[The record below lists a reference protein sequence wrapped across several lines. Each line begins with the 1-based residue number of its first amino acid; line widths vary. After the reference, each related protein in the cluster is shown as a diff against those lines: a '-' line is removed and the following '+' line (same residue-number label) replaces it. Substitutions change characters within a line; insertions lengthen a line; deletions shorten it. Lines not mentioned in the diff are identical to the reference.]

1 MKIEISFHEAAM
13 IFNLSDYSPNSVYH
27 LMTQTVIP
35 RPVAWI
41 LTENSSGNH
50 NLAPFSY
57 FTALCSDP
65 ALIVI
70 SVGKKDKDTPKDTR
84 KNILERKSF
93 VVHIA
98 SSSAAEAM
106 TASAATLDYAESEIE
121 LTGEKLVE
129 FEGSALPR
137 LESCKVA
144 MLCELYDSH
153 NVGPNEQAVI
163 YGEVKKIYVE
173 DDAVSVDGK
182 RISVDAKAL
191 DPISRLGG
199 AQYGFL
205 GEIKE
210 VKRPA

>member
-1 MKIEISFHEAAM
+1 
-13 IFNLSDYSPNSVYH
+13 
-27 LMTQTVIP
+27 MTQTVIP
-35 RPVAWI
+35 RPVAWV
-41 LTENSSGNH
+41 LTGNSSGNH

-84 KNILERKSF
+84 RNILERKNF

-106 TASAATLDYAESEIE
+106 TASAATLEYDKSEVE
-121 LTGEKLVE
+121 LIGEELID
-129 FEGSALPR
+129 FEGSPLPR
-137 LESCKVA
+137 LQSCKVA

-153 NVGPNEQAVI
+153 NLGPNEQAII
-163 YGEVKKIYVE
+163 YGQIKTIYADPEIVTADE
-173 DDAVSVDGK
+173 K
-182 RISVDAKAL
+182 RVTVDAKGL

-210 VKRPA
+210 VKRPK